1 MPDVMFGTPSGA
13 RLFDADQSALRKDA
27 AEIEHQKALTR
38 LNDAQAKTML
48 RKADQEDRRL
58 AALSGVMGAP
68 GGGGEAPSFEELTA
82 GLRRAAAVHASI
94 GEFETAGKIVSEV
107 AGVQQKLAT
116 GSAAKALEQSRKLNS
131 EIAKLRFIQ
140 ETLSG
145 VKDPSS
151 HAQAVMMLQSNP
163 LTADDPLPPALR
175 TYNPNTLRA
184 FLAGSPAAIKKREVE
199 LKEADLLRKQQDS
212 ASGRSV
218 ADVRKAVMERRA
230 AVMEAREERIAKTGG
245 ANVDRGV
252 GNPSSSE
259 VKAMRQELKRQG
271 LDAGDDTVAIQAQTL
286 AEEARLLVRRNPGL
300 SMSEARSRVIAE
312 SAERGELEQAS
323 VGGFTIPLSSKK
335 FAPKTGSLSLPHAL
349 PKTAADLKPG
359 AYYRS
364 SSGEVRKF
372 TGKGWETATPAAK
385 VPRMSS
391 VLEEDD
397 DEGEE

>member
-13 RLFDADQSALRKDA
+13 RLFDADQSALQKAA
-27 AEIEHQKALTR
+27 AETEHQKALTR

-48 RKADQEDRRL
+48 RKADQDDRRL

-68 GGGGEAPSFEELTA
+68 SSSTEAPSFEELTA

-131 EIAKLRFIQ
+131 EIAKLRLIQ

-163 LTADDPLPPALR
+163 LTADEPLPPALR

-184 FLAGSPAAIKKREVE
+184 FLAGSPAAIAKRELQ
-199 LKEADLLRKQQDS
+199 LKEANLDRLQQDS
-212 ASGRSV
+212 TSKRSV
-218 ADVRKAVMERRA
+218 DEIRKEVMQRRTAVS
-230 AVMEAREERIAKTGG
+230 EAREERIAKTGG

-300 SMSEARSRVIAE
+300 SMAEARSRVIAE

-323 VGGFTIPLSSKK
+323 VGGFTIPMSSKK
-335 FAPKTGSLSLPHAL
+335 FAPKGGSLSLPI
-349 PKTAADLKPG
+349 PSPG
-359 AYYRS
+359 KQEDYKVGTYYRDPDGS
-364 SSGEVRKF
+364 VHKYL
-372 TGKGWETATPAAK
+372 GKGKFETATPAAR
-385 VPRMSS
+385 VPQERQYES
-391 VLEEDD
+391 VLAD
-397 DEGEE
+397 DEE